1 VQSVEQYQFG
11 VSNGCVTV
19 LTQTGEMHMSI
30 HIERQAYI
38 MLQHRHHKGCLQL
51 PSSQGL
57 SAAALMH
64 SFCYAVL
71 ANGFPG

>member
-1 VQSVEQYQFG
+1 
-11 VSNGCVTV
+11 
-19 LTQTGEMHMSI
+19 MSI

-71 ANGFPG
+71 ANRFPG